1 MTTHELNAIKF
12 AKRKKA
18 KDYLDETVTISHLR
32 IKEEKYAQLNGKEAK
47 IIGFFIDEKHFFLK
61 TEVSTDTAT
70 KEYYFA
76 WDFVAENSYLITEDD
91 NYYKMSANSGVHNF
105 FIHTLAQINLLK
117 IAQEKA
123 NDKKQDKHTHTDK
136 IEKTEKEKKDK
147 EKDKEKEKKHRGRPS
162 KNEEARKSRMEL
174 RMTKDEKKIIKDY
187 LEKYNAKHQSQ
198 LSVTDL
204 LVKLCSEEV

>member
-1 MTTHELNAIKF
+1 MTIDELDHIKF

-18 KDYLDETVTISHLR
+18 KDYLDETFTISHLR
-32 IKEEKYAQLNGKEAK
+32 VKEEEYAQLNGKEAK
-47 IIGFFIDEKHFFLK
+47 VIGFFINEKYFFLK
-61 TEVSTDTAT
+61 AEVKTDDNAT
-70 KEYYFA
+70 EYYFA
-76 WDFVAENSYLITEDD
+76 WDFTTEYAYLLMQEGKF
-91 NYYKMSANSGVHNF
+91 YKMSANSGVYNF

-123 NDKKQDKHTHTDK
+123 NDKKYDKLPSTDK

-147 EKDKEKEKKHRGRPS
+147 EKDKEKKHRGRPA

-204 LVKLCSEEV
+204 LVKLCSEAV

>member
-1 MTTHELNAIKF
+1 MTIDELNHIKF

-18 KDYLDETVTISHLR
+18 KDYLDETFTISHLR
-32 IKEEKYAQLNGKEAK
+32 LKEDEYAQLYGKEAK
-47 IIGFFIDEKHFFLK
+47 VIGFFINEKYFFLK
-61 TEVSTDTAT
+61 VEVNTTT
-70 KEYYFA
+70 NKEYYFA
-76 WDFVAENSYLITEDD
+76 WDFATENAYLVAQEDK
-91 NYYKMSANSGVHNF
+91 YYKMSANSGVHNF

-123 NDKKQDKHTHTDK
+123 NDKKHDKHPHPDK

>member
-18 KDYLDETVTISHLR
+18 KDYLDETFTISHLR
-32 IKEEKYAQLNGKEAK
+32 IKEEEYAQLNGKEAK
-47 IIGFFIDEKHFFLK
+47 IIGFFINEKYFFLK
-61 TEVSTDTAT
+61 TEVHTDSAT

-76 WDFVAENSYLITEDD
+76 WDFATENSYLLTEDD
-91 NYYKMSANSGVHNF
+91 KYYKMSANSGVHNF
-105 FIHTLAQINLLK
+105 FTHTLAQINLLK

-123 NDKKQDKHTHTDK
+123 IDKKHDKYHTTEK
-136 IEKTEKEKKDK
+136 IEKTDKEKKEKEKD
-147 EKDKEKEKKHRGRPS
+147 KEKKHRGRPA

-174 RMTKDEKKIIKDY
+174 RMTKDEKKLIKDY

-204 LVKLCSEEV
+204 LVKLCSEAL

>member
-18 KDYLDETVTISHLR
+18 KDYLDETFTISHLR
-32 IKEEKYAQLNGKEAK
+32 IKEYAQLNGKEAK
-47 IIGFFIDEKHFFLK
+47 VVGFFINEKYFFLK
-61 TEVSTDTAT
+61 TEVTTDTAT
-70 KEYYFA
+70 KECYFA
-76 WDFVAENSYLITEDD
+76 WDFATENSYLLTETDK
-91 NYYKMSANSGVHNF
+91 YYKMSANSGVHNF
-105 FIHTLAQINLLK
+105 FIHALAQINLLK

-123 NDKKQDKHTHTDK
+123 IDKKQDKHHTTEK
-136 IEKTEKEKKDK
+136 IEKTDKEKKEKEKDK
-147 EKDKEKEKKHRGRPS
+147 EKDKEKKHRGRPA

-174 RMTKDEKKIIKDY
+174 RMTKDEKKLIKDY

-204 LVKLCSEEV
+204 LVKLCSEAL

>member
-18 KDYLDETVTISHLR
+18 KDYLDETFTISHLR
-32 IKEEKYAQLNGKEAK
+32 IKEEEYAQLNGKEAK
-47 IIGFFIDEKHFFLK
+47 IVGFFINEKYFFLK
-61 TEVSTDTAT
+61 TEVHTDAAT

-76 WDFVAENSYLITEDD
+76 WDFATENSYLLTEDD
-91 NYYKMSANSGVHNF
+91 KYYKMSANSGVHNF

-117 IAQEKA
+117 VAQEKA
-123 NDKKQDKHTHTDK
+123 IDKKHDKHHTAEK
-136 IEKTEKEKKDK
+136 IEKTDKEKKEKEKD
-147 EKDKEKEKKHRGRPS
+147 KEKKHRGRPA

-174 RMTKDEKKIIKDY
+174 RMTKDEKKLIKDY

-204 LVKLCSEEV
+204 LVKLCSEAL